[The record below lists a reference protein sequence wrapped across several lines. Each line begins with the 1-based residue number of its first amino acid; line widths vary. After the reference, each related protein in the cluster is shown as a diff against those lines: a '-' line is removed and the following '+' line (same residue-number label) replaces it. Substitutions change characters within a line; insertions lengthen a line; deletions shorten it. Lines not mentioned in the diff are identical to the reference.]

1 MDAHHANRD
10 RGGMRIS
17 ELWRPLPWWER
28 GVYVLAALLFLLSI
42 LLTVVSEHL
51 PDNLSGEV
59 YATLNRRLP
68 DIDTLLLVASFP
80 FLAATIVLAVRRRSP
95 DVWHVF
101 RRLWSVRAI
110 LVGMS
115 VLFAISAWQCIIELA
130 TPPDR
135 IPPNLPSF
143 LVVPA
148 LAALALV
155 LGGVLVAAPEVF
167 VRMAQAKRR
176 QH

>member
-101 RRLWSVRAI
+101 RRLWSVR
-110 LVGMS
+110 GS
-115 VLFAISAWQCIIELA
+115 SSA
-130 TPPDR
+130 
-135 IPPNLPSF
+135 
-143 LVVPA
+143 
-148 LAALALV
+148 
-155 LGGVLVAAPEVF
+155 
-167 VRMAQAKRR
+167 
-176 QH
+176 

>member
-1 MDAHHANRD
+1 MACF
-10 RGGMRIS
+10 
-17 ELWRPLPWWER
+17 P
-28 GVYVLAALLFLLSI
+28 AAL
-42 LLTVVSEHL
+42 E
-51 PDNLSGEV
+51 
-59 YATLNRRLP
+59 
-68 DIDTLLLVASFP
+68 
-80 FLAATIVLAVRRRSP
+80 
-95 DVWHVF
+95 
-101 RRLWSVRAI
+101 RAWI